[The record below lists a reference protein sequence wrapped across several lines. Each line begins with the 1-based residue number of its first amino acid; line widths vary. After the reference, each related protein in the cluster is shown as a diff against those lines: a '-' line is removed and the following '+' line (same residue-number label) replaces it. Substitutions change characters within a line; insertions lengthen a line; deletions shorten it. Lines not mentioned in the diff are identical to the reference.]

1 MDTHHA
7 SAPPATGGRLA
18 ERLVAAG
25 LAGIILPFVQFGW
38 LLLAATLSD
47 DSRCGHFGCVG
58 LLADAWTVGNWASI
72 VLAWPLLHLLRVRP
86 AWAVAAL
93 APFFLV
99 PIWAL
104 ADVPVSLV
112 AGVFA
117 YPLAALVS
125 TPRLLWRRRSLVLAL
140 FVLLCAFLALS
151 SG

>member
-1 MDTHHA
+1 MR
-7 SAPPATGGRLA
+7 S
-18 ERLVAAG
+18 
-25 LAGIILPFVQFGW
+25 
-38 LLLAATLSD
+38 
-47 DSRCGHFGCVG
+47 
-58 LLADAWTVGNWASI
+58 
-72 VLAWPLLHLLRVRP
+72 

-93 APFFLV
+93 APYFLV

-125 TPRLLWRRRSLVLAL
+125 TPRALWRRRSLVLTL

-151 SG
+151 AG